1 MAEETDDI
9 SIKVAID
16 TADADKS
23 IKQIKQ
29 SLKDLKNVKA
39 GDKLFED
46 AQKAAAK
53 YKDKLDDIKD
63 AAGAAAG
70 SGVEKLT
77 SSMNL
82 LKDGFV
88 NADPGKLSIGM
99 KGLGAA
105 MKAIPIFLIIEGIKF
120 LVENFEKLA
129 SGGGIVGKVF
139 TAIGEV
145 VGAVIQYFKDLS
157 DSLGLSSFA
166 AEDNAERTIAAA
178 KATEAAVTGKYDA
191 EIRMAKAAGKET
203 IDLEIKKQEAVIQS
217 LQLQQKALEVLA
229 QASGKGATIK
239 QLEEWS
245 KLGDLV
251 RAAQFEI
258 DIIKTTA
265 ETKAN
270 EDAKKYQ
277 QQRNDDL
284 KESLKEQAQIANDA
298 IKEREQNDANELKAT
313 EELLKKAE
321 TLKVHSAEEQLALNK
336 KRAEEEID
344 ALFEASNR
352 STAAYDASVK
362 AKIDIEKTYQTD
374 LAAIKKKGVDDA
386 AAAKKKADDDTA
398 AAQKTADD
406 KAKAERD
413 KQNKDILA
421 SINSLASSAQTILS
435 AISDYNQAKADQAIK
450 VNEQALQTQLS
461 DLDAARDAE
470 LNKEGLTADQKIG
483 IENKYKQQ
491 KYELELQEYN
501 NNTKIKRKAFEQ
513 DKKMKIAQAVISTIT
528 GAIAAVTGMISA
540 IPGPVGI
547 ILGVVAGLAVT
558 AAGVLQ
564 VAKINNTTFDAG
576 TPPSPPTLNV
586 PSASSVS
593 TGSAA
598 SSASATPSFDLFKK
612 DTNQNGANNNA
623 SSEGANQPMVVK
635 AYVVSQEI
643 TDQQTANNYSTS
655 MGSL

>member
-16 TADADKS
+16 SADADKS

-46 AQKAAAK
+46 AQIAATK
-53 YKDKLDDIKD
+53 YREKLDDIKD

-82 LKDGFV
+82 LKDGFL

-99 KGLGAA
+99 KGLGMA

-120 LVENFEKLA
+120 LVENFEKL
-129 SGGGIVGKVF
+129 SNSGGIVGKVF
-139 TAIGEV
+139 TFIGEV
-145 VGAVIQYFKDLS
+145 ISATIQYFKDLS
-157 DSLGLSSFA
+157 DQLGLTSFA

-178 KATEAAVTGKYDA
+178 KATEAATTLKYDS

-203 IDLEIKKQEAVIQS
+203 LDLEIKKQEAVIKS
-217 LQLQQKALEVLA
+217 LQLQQKAIEALA
-229 QASGKGATIK
+229 LASGGKGTTEK
-239 QLEEWS
+239 QREEWS

-251 RAAQFEI
+251 RDSMYEI
-258 DIIKTTA
+258 EIIKTTA

-270 EDAKKYQ
+270 ADAKKNGEERIKIAEENAKTLRGLETENIILSYD
-277 QQRNDDL
+277 RKKKEIENYYDDETKKFKGQTAIL
-284 KESLKEQAQIANDA
+284 EQLTIAKNN
-298 IKEREQNDANELKAT
+298 KLTELYRTQK
-313 EELLKKAE
+313 
-321 TLKVHSAEEQLALNK
+321 AEEQKIRDGAEQSKLKAMDAEDVAFSKFTAK
-336 KRAEEEID
+336 K
-344 ALFEASNR
+344 
-352 STAAYDASVK
+352 
-362 AKIDIEKTYQTD
+362 IEKTIET
-374 LAAIKKKGVDDA
+374 AEKEKKIRELSN
-386 AAAKKKADDDTA
+386 
-398 AAQKTADD
+398 Q
-406 KAKAERD
+406 E
-413 KQNKDILA
+413 ILA
-421 SINSLASSAQTILS
+421 GINSLASSAQTILS
-435 AISDYNQAKADQAIK
+435 AISDYNQSIADQAIK
-450 VNEQALQTQLS
+450 VNEQALQTQLT
-461 DLDAARDAE
+461 DLDAAREAE
-470 LNKEGLTADQKIG
+470 LAKEGLTADQKIG

-593 TGSAA
+593 MGD

-612 DTNQNGANNNA
+612 DTNQNGVNNNA

>member
-612 DTNQNGANNNA
+612 DTNQNGVNNNA

>member
-16 TADADKS
+16 SADADKS

-46 AQKAAAK
+46 AQIAATK
-53 YKDKLDDIKD
+53 YREKLDDIKD

-82 LKDGFV
+82 LKDGFI

-99 KGLGAA
+99 KGLGMA

-120 LVENFEKLA
+120 LVENFEKL
-129 SGGGIVGKVF
+129 SNSGGIVGKVF
-139 TAIGEV
+139 TFIGEV
-145 VGAVIQYFKDLS
+145 ISATIQYFKDLS
-157 DSLGLSSFA
+157 DQLGLTSFA

-178 KATEAAVTGKYDA
+178 KATEAATTLKYDS

-203 IDLEIKKQEAVIQS
+203 LDLEIKKQEAVIKS
-217 LQLQQKALEVLA
+217 LQLQQKAIEALA
-229 QASGKGATIK
+229 LASGGKGTTEK
-239 QLEEWS
+239 QREEWS

-251 RAAQFEI
+251 RDSMYEI
-258 DIIKTTA
+258 EIIKTTA

-270 EDAKKYQ
+270 ADAKKLGEE
-277 QQRNDDL
+277 RNKIAEENAKALRNLETDNIVLSYDRKKKEIENFYDDETKKFKGQTAIL
-284 KESLKEQAQIANDA
+284 EQLTIAKNN
-298 IKEREQNDANELKAT
+298 KLTELYRTQK
-313 EELLKKAE
+313 
-321 TLKVHSAEEQLALNK
+321 AEEQKIRDGAEQSKLKAMDAEDVAFSKFTAK
-336 KRAEEEID
+336 K
-344 ALFEASNR
+344 
-352 STAAYDASVK
+352 
-362 AKIDIEKTYQTD
+362 IEKTIET
-374 LAAIKKKGVDDA
+374 AEKEKKIRELSN
-386 AAAKKKADDDTA
+386 
-398 AAQKTADD
+398 Q
-406 KAKAERD
+406 E
-413 KQNKDILA
+413 ILA
-421 SINSLASSAQTILS
+421 GINSLASSAQTILS
-435 AISDYNQAKADQAIK
+435 AISDYNQSIADQAIK
-450 VNEQALQTQLS
+450 VNEQALQTQLT
-461 DLDAARDAE
+461 DLDAAREAE
-470 LNKEGLTADQKIG
+470 LAKEGLTADQKIG

-593 TGSAA
+593 MGD

>member
-23 IKQIKQ
+23 IKEIKQ

-46 AQKAAAK
+46 AQIAAAK

-99 KGLGAA
+99 KGLGMA

-120 LVENFEKLA
+120 LVENFEKL
-129 SGGGIVGKVF
+129 SNSGGIVGKVF
-139 TAIGEV
+139 TFIGEV
-145 VGAVIQYFKDLS
+145 ISATIQYFKDLS
-157 DSLGLSSFA
+157 DQLGLTSFA

-251 RAAQFEI
+251 RVAQFEI
-258 DIIKTTA
+258 DIIKKTA

-270 EDAKKYQ
+270 ADAKKFGEE
-277 QQRNDDL
+277 RNKIAEDNAKKLRDL
-284 KESLKEQAQIANDA
+284 ETANIDEMYLQKRMQILNQYADEAAKYKGQTA
-298 IKEREQNDANELKAT
+298 IL
-313 EELLKKAE
+313 
-321 TLKVHSAEEQLALNK
+321 VQLA
-336 KRAEEEID
+336 I
-344 ALFEASNR
+344 
-352 STAAYDASVK
+352 
-362 AKIDIEKTYQTD
+362 Q
-374 LAAIKKKGVDDA
+374 
-386 AAAKKKADDDTA
+386 
-398 AAQKTADD
+398 
-406 KAKAERD
+406 RD
-413 KQNKDILA
+413 KQIKALNEQKYADQEAGLQTFTAKSGAIEQKGIDASNFKQVEATKTYGLNLTAREHLQALSNKNILDA
-421 SINSLASSAQTILS
+421 INSLASSTQTLLS
-435 AISDYNQAKADQAIK
+435 AISDYNQSKADEAVK

-564 VAKINNTTFDAG
+564 VAKIKNTTFEAG
-576 TPPSPPTLNV
+576 TPPSPPSLTV

-593 TGSAA
+593 MAD

>member
-29 SLKDLKNVKA
+29 SLKDLKNVKP
-39 GDKLFED
+39 GDKLFDD
-46 AQKAAAK
+46 AQKAATK
-53 YKDKLDDIKD
+53 YKEKLDDIKD
-63 AAGAAAG
+63 AAGAASG

-82 LKDGFV
+82 LKEGFV
-88 NADPGKLSIGM
+88 NADPGKLSIAM

-105 MKAIPIFLIIEGIKF
+105 MKAIPIFLIVEGIRF

-139 TAIGEV
+139 SAIGDV
-145 VGAVIQYFKDLS
+145 ISATIQYFKDLS
-157 DSLGLSSFA
+157 DQLGLSSFA
-166 AEDNAERTIAAA
+166 AEDNAERTIAAV
-178 KATEAAVTGKYDA
+178 KAIEAATTLKYDS

-203 IDLEIKKQEAVIQS
+203 IELEIKKQEAVIES
-217 LQLQQKALEVLA
+217 LRLQQKAIEALSL
-229 QASGKGATIK
+229 ASGGKGITTK
-239 QLEEWS
+239 QREEWS

-251 RAAQFEI
+251 RDAMFEI

-270 EDAKKYQ
+270 EDAKKNQ

-284 KESLKEQAQIANDA
+284 KDSLKEQAQIANDA

-321 TLKVHSAEEQLALNK
+321 TLRVHSAEEQLALNK
-336 KRAEEEID
+336 KRATEEID

-352 STAAYDASVK
+352 STEAYDASVK
-362 AKIDIEKTYQTD
+362 AKLDIEKTYQTD
-374 LAAIKKKGVDDA
+374 LADMKKKATDEA
-386 AAAKKKADDDTA
+386 AAAKKKADNDIA
-398 AAQKTADD
+398 AKQKETDD
-406 KAKAERD
+406 KAKAERE
-413 KQNKDILA
+413 KHNKDIIA
-421 SINSLASSAQTILS
+421 SINSLANSAQTILT
-435 AISDYNQAKADQAIK
+435 AISDFNQAKANESVK
-450 VNEQALQTQLS
+450 VNEQALQTQLGA
-461 DLDAARDAE
+461 LDVARETE
-470 LNKEGLTADQKIG
+470 LNQEGLTADQKIV
-483 IENKYKQQ
+483 IENKYKKK
-491 KYELELQEYN
+491 KYDLELQEYN
-501 NNTKIKRKAFEQ
+501 SSTAIKKKAFEQ
-513 DKKMKIAQAVISTIT
+513 DKKMKIAMAIISTIT
-528 GAIAAVTGMISA
+528 GAISAFTGMLSIPIYGIALGVIAAAAV
-540 IPGPVGI
+540 V
-547 ILGVVAGLAVT
+547 
-558 AAGVLQ
+558 AAGALNI
-564 VAKINNTTFDAG
+564 AKIQNTTFDAG
-576 TPPSPPTLNV
+576 TPPAPITATPP
-586 PSASSVS
+586 SM
-593 TGSAA
+593 
-598 SSASATPSFDLFKK
+598 SSAGMGAGDNSPSATPSFDLFKK

-623 SSEGANQPMVVK
+623 SSTSPNQPTVVK

>member
-39 GDKLFED
+39 GDKLFDD
-46 AQKAAAK
+46 AQKAATK
-53 YKDKLDDIKD
+53 YKEKLDDIKD
-63 AAGAAAG
+63 AAGAASG

-88 NADPGKLSIGM
+88 NADPGKLSIAM

-105 MKAIPIFLIIEGIKF
+105 MKAIPIFLIIEGIKY

-157 DSLGLSSFA
+157 DELGLSSFA
-166 AEDNAERTIAAA
+166 AEDNADRVIAAA
-178 KATEAAVTGKYDA
+178 KATEAATTGKYDA
-191 EIRMAKAAGKET
+191 EIRMLKAAGKET
-203 IDLEIKKQEAVIQS
+203 IDMEIKKQEAIIKSVE
-217 LQLQQKALEVLA
+217 LQAEAIRVLA
-229 QASGKGATIK
+229 SSTGKGATNEQIK
-239 QLEEWS
+239 QSQELR
-245 KLGDLV
+245 KVLDNALL
-251 RAAQFEI
+251 EI
-258 DIIKTTA
+258 DILRVTA
-265 ETKAN
+265 ETKATNDAVAAGKERN
-270 EDAKKYQ
+270 E
-277 QQRNDDL
+277 NL
-284 KESLKEQAQIANDA
+284 KDSLKEQAQIANDA

-321 TLKVHSAEEQLALNK
+321 TLRVHSAEEQLALNK
-336 KRAEEEID
+336 KRAIEEID

-352 STAAYDASVK
+352 STAAYNASVK
-362 AKIDIEKTYQTD
+362 AKLDIEKTYQTD
-374 LAAIKKKGVDDA
+374 SAALKKKGTDEA
-386 AAAKKKADDDTA
+386 AAAKKKADDDIA

-406 KAKAERD
+406 KAKAERE
-413 KQNKDILA
+413 KQQKEILA
-421 SINSLASSAQTILS
+421 GINSVASSAQTILS
-435 AISDYNQAKADQAIK
+435 AISDYNQAKANEAVK
-450 VNEQALQTQLS
+450 VNEQALKTQLT
-461 DLDAARDAE
+461 DLDAAREAE
-470 LNKEGLTADQKIG
+470 LSKEGLTADQKVA
-483 IENKYKQQ
+483 IENKYKQK

-501 NNTKIKRKAFEQ
+501 ANTAIKKKAFEQ
-513 DKKMKIAQAVISTIT
+513 DKKMKIAQAIISTIT
-528 GAIAAVTGMISA
+528 GAISAVTGMISA

-564 VAKINNTTFDAG
+564 VAKIKNTTFDAG
-576 TPPSPPTLNV
+576 TPPSPPTLTV

-593 TGSAA
+593 MAD
-598 SSASATPSFDLFKK
+598 SSTAATPSFDLFKK

-623 SSEGANQPMVVK
+623 SSGTSNQPTVVK

>member
-16 TADADKS
+16 SADADKS
-23 IKQIKQ
+23 IKEIKQ

-46 AQKAAAK
+46 AQKAATK
-53 YKDKLDDIKD
+53 YREKLDDIKD

-99 KGLGAA
+99 KGLGMA

-139 TAIGEV
+139 TFIGEV
-145 VGAVIQYFKDLS
+145 ISATIQYFKDLS
-157 DSLGLSSFA
+157 DQLGLTNFA
-166 AEDNAERTIAAA
+166 LEDNADRVIAAA
-178 KATEAAVTGKYDA
+178 KATEAATTSKYDA
-191 EIRMAKAAGKET
+191 EIKMAKAAGKET
-203 IDLEIKKQEAVIQS
+203 IELEIKKQEAVIKS
-217 LQLQQKALEVLA
+217 LQLQQKALEILA
-229 QASGKGATIK
+229 SSTGQGATPEQIK
-239 QLEEWS
+239 KWAELEE
-245 KLGDLV
+245 LV
-251 RAAQFEI
+251 KAATLEI
-258 DIIKTTA
+258 GIIKTTA

-270 EDAKKYQ
+270 ADAKKLGEE
-277 QQRNDDL
+277 RNKIAEDNAKKLRDL
-284 KESLKEQAQIANDA
+284 ETANIDEMYLQKRMQILNQYADEAAKYKGQTA
-298 IKEREQNDANELKAT
+298 IL
-313 EELLKKAE
+313 
-321 TLKVHSAEEQLALNK
+321 VQLA
-336 KRAEEEID
+336 I
-344 ALFEASNR
+344 
-352 STAAYDASVK
+352 
-362 AKIDIEKTYQTD
+362 Q
-374 LAAIKKKGVDDA
+374 
-386 AAAKKKADDDTA
+386 
-398 AAQKTADD
+398 
-406 KAKAERD
+406 RD
-413 KQNKDILA
+413 KQIKALNEQKYADQETALQTFTAKSGEIEQKGIDASNFKQVEATKAYGLNLTAREHLQALSNKNILEA
-421 SINSLASSAQTILS
+421 INSLASSTQTILS
-435 AISDYNQAKADQAIK
+435 AISDYNQSKADEAVK
-450 VNEQALQTQLS
+450 VNEQALQTQLT
-461 DLDAARDAE
+461 DLDAAREAE
-470 LNKEGLTADQKIG
+470 LNKEGLTADQKVA

-528 GAIAAVTGMISA
+528 GAIAAVTGMIQA

-598 SSASATPSFDLFKK
+598 SSASATPSFDWFKK
-612 DTNQNGANNNA
+612 DTNQNGVNNNA

>member
-16 TADADKS
+16 SADADKS
-23 IKQIKQ
+23 IKEIKQ

-46 AQKAAAK
+46 AQKAATK
-53 YKDKLDDIKD
+53 YKEKLDDIKD

-99 KGLGAA
+99 KGLGMA

-139 TAIGEV
+139 TFIGEV
-145 VGAVIQYFKDLS
+145 ISATIQYFKDLS
-157 DSLGLSSFA
+157 DQLGLTNFA
-166 AEDNAERTIAAA
+166 LEDNADRVIAAA
-178 KATEAAVTGKYDA
+178 KATEAATTSKYDA
-191 EIRMAKAAGKET
+191 EIKMAKAAGKET
-203 IDLEIKKQEAVIQS
+203 IELEIKKQEAVIKS
-217 LQLQQKALEVLA
+217 LQLQQKALEILA
-229 QASGKGATIK
+229 SSTGQGATPEQIK
-239 QLEEWS
+239 KWAELEE
-245 KLGDLV
+245 LV
-251 RAAQFEI
+251 KAATLEI
-258 DIIKTTA
+258 GIIKTTA

-270 EDAKKYQ
+270 ADAKKIGEE
-277 QQRNDDL
+277 RNKIAEDNAKKLRDL
-284 KESLKEQAQIANDA
+284 ETANIDEMYLQKRMQILNQYADEAAKYKGQTA
-298 IKEREQNDANELKAT
+298 IL
-313 EELLKKAE
+313 
-321 TLKVHSAEEQLALNK
+321 VQLA
-336 KRAEEEID
+336 I
-344 ALFEASNR
+344 
-352 STAAYDASVK
+352 
-362 AKIDIEKTYQTD
+362 Q
-374 LAAIKKKGVDDA
+374 
-386 AAAKKKADDDTA
+386 
-398 AAQKTADD
+398 
-406 KAKAERD
+406 RD
-413 KQNKDILA
+413 KQIKALNEQKYADQETALQTFTAKSGAIEQKGIDASNFKQVEATKTYGLNLTAREHLQALSNKNILEA
-421 SINSLASSAQTILS
+421 INSLASSTQTLLS
-435 AISDYNQAKADQAIK
+435 AISDYNQSKADEAVK

-470 LNKEGLTADQKIG
+470 LNKEGLTADQKVA
-483 IENKYKQQ
+483 IENKYKQK

-501 NNTKIKRKAFEQ
+501 NNTAIKKKAFEQ

-564 VAKINNTTFDAG
+564 VAKIKNTTFEAG

-593 TGSAA
+593 MGD

-623 SSEGANQPMVVK
+623 SSEGANQPTVVK

>member
-16 TADADKS
+16 SADADKS
-23 IKQIKQ
+23 IKEIKQ

-251 RAAQFEI
+251 RGAQLEI

-270 EDAKKYQ
+270 EDAKKFGEE
-277 QQRNDDL
+277 RNKIAEENAKALRNLETDNIVLSYDRKKKEIENFYDDETKKFKGQTAIL
-284 KESLKEQAQIANDA
+284 EQLTIAKNN
-298 IKEREQNDANELKAT
+298 KLTELYRTQK
-313 EELLKKAE
+313 
-321 TLKVHSAEEQLALNK
+321 AEEQKIRDGAEQSKLKAMDAEDVAFSKFTAK
-336 KRAEEEID
+336 K
-344 ALFEASNR
+344 
-352 STAAYDASVK
+352 
-362 AKIDIEKTYQTD
+362 IEKTIET
-374 LAAIKKKGVDDA
+374 AEKEKKIRELSN
-386 AAAKKKADDDTA
+386 
-398 AAQKTADD
+398 Q
-406 KAKAERD
+406 E
-413 KQNKDILA
+413 ILA
-421 SINSLASSAQTILS
+421 GINSLASSAQTILS
-435 AISDYNQAKADQAIK
+435 AISDYNQSIADQAIK
-450 VNEQALQTQLS
+450 VNEQALQTQLT
-461 DLDAARDAE
+461 DLDAAREAE
-470 LNKEGLTADQKIG
+470 LAKEGLTADQKIG

-593 TGSAA
+593 MGD

>member
-450 VNEQALQTQLS
+450 VNEQALQTQLT
-461 DLDAARDAE
+461 DLDAAREAE
-470 LNKEGLTADQKIG
+470 LSKEGLTADQKVA
-483 IENKYKQQ
+483 IENKYKQK

-501 NNTKIKRKAFEQ
+501 NNTAIKKKAFEQ

>member
-23 IKQIKQ
+23 IKEIKQ

-39 GDKLFED
+39 GDKLFDD
-46 AQKAAAK
+46 AQKAAVK
-53 YKDKLDDIKD
+53 YKEKLDDIKD

-88 NADPGKLSIGM
+88 NADPGKLGIAM

-105 MKAIPIFLIIEGIKF
+105 MKAIPIFLIIEGIKY

-129 SGGGIVGKVF
+129 SSGGIVGKAF
-139 TAIGEV
+139 SFIGEL
-145 VGAVIQYFKDLS
+145 VGAIIQSFKDLS
-157 DSLGLSSFA
+157 DSLGLTSFA

-178 KATEAAVTGKYDA
+178 KAIEAAVTGKYDA

-203 IDLEIKKQEAVIQS
+203 IDMEIKKQEAVIQS

-229 QASGKGATIK
+229 KANPNGATIK
-239 QLEEWS
+239 QMEAFQALAV
-245 KLGDLV
+245 LV
-251 RAAQFEI
+251 RSAQFEI

-270 EDAKKYQ
+270 ADAKKFGEE
-277 QQRNDDL
+277 RVKIAEDNAKKLRDL
-284 KESLKEQAQIANDA
+284 EAANIDEMYLQKRTQILNQYADEATKYKGQTA
-298 IKEREQNDANELKAT
+298 IL
-313 EELLKKAE
+313 
-321 TLKVHSAEEQLALNK
+321 VQLA
-336 KRAEEEID
+336 I
-344 ALFEASNR
+344 
-352 STAAYDASVK
+352 
-362 AKIDIEKTYQTD
+362 Q
-374 LAAIKKKGVDDA
+374 
-386 AAAKKKADDDTA
+386 
-398 AAQKTADD
+398 
-406 KAKAERD
+406 RD
-413 KQNKDILA
+413 KQIKALNEQKYADQEAGLQTFTMKSGAIEQKGIDA
-421 SINSLASSAQTILS
+421 SNAKQVEATKAYGLNLTLQEELTSLSVKKRIEAINSLAASTQTLLT
-435 AISDYNQAKADQAIK
+435 AISDYNQSKANEAVK

-461 DLDAARDAE
+461 DLDAAREAE
-470 LNKEGLTADQKIG
+470 LNKEGLTADQKVA

-501 NNTKIKRKAFEQ
+501 NNTKIKKKAFEQ
-513 DKKMKIAQAVISTIT
+513 DKKMKIAQAIISTIT

-564 VAKINNTTFDAG
+564 VAKIQNTTFDAG
-576 TPPSPPTLNV
+576 TPPSPPTLTM
-586 PSASSVS
+586 PSASSV
-593 TGSAA
+593 AD

-623 SSEGANQPMVVK
+623 SSGTSNQPTVVK

-643 TDQQTANNYSTS
+643 TDQQTANSYSNS

>member
-16 TADADKS
+16 SADADKS

-105 MKAIPIFLIIEGIKF
+105 MKAIPIFLIIEGIKY

-139 TAIGEV
+139 TFIGDV
-145 VGAVIQYFKDLS
+145 IGTVIQAFKDFS
-157 DSLGLSSFA
+157 DWLGITNFA
-166 AEDNAERTIAAA
+166 VEDNAEKTIAAA
-178 KATEAAVTGKYDA
+178 KATEAATTERYDA
-191 EIRMAKAAGKET
+191 EIKMAKAAGKDVTE
-203 IDLEIKKQEAVIQS
+203 IEIKKQQAIIDSTKLQFEAI
-217 LQLQQKALEVLA
+217 KAVAAATGEVTPA
-229 QASGKGATIK
+229 QMEKVAALGKVVRDA
-239 QLEEWS
+239 QLE
-245 KLGDLV
+245 
-251 RAAQFEI
+251 I
-258 DIIKTTA
+258 DVMKTTA
-265 ETKAN
+265 ETKATNDAVAAGKERN
-270 EDAKKYQ
+270 E
-277 QQRNDDL
+277 NL

-321 TLKVHSAEEQLALNK
+321 TLKVHSAEEQLELNK

-352 STAAYDASVK
+352 STEAYDASVK
-362 AKIDIEKTYQTD
+362 AKLDIEKTYQTD
-374 LAAIKKKGVDDA
+374 LAAMQKKGTDDA
-386 AAAKKKADDDTA
+386 AAAKKKADDDIA

-413 KQNKDILA
+413 KQNKEILA
-421 SINSLASSAQTILS
+421 GINSLASSAQTILS
-435 AISDYNQAKADQAIK
+435 AISDYNQAKADQAVK

-470 LNKEGLTADQKIG
+470 LNKEGLTADQKIA

>member
-23 IKQIKQ
+23 IKEIKQ

-39 GDKLFED
+39 GDKLFDD
-46 AQKAAAK
+46 AQKAATK
-53 YKDKLDDIKD
+53 YKEKLDDIKD
-63 AAGAAAG
+63 AAGAASG

-82 LKDGFV
+82 LKEGFV
-88 NADPGKLSIGM
+88 NADPGKLSIAM

-105 MKAIPIFLIIEGIKF
+105 MKAIPIFLIIEGIKY

-139 TAIGEV
+139 TAIGDV
-145 VGAVIQYFKDLS
+145 ISATIQYFKDLS
-157 DSLGLSSFA
+157 DQLGLSSFA
-166 AEDNAERTIAAA
+166 AEDNAERTIAAV
-178 KATEAAVTGKYDA
+178 KAIEAATTLKYDS

-203 IDLEIKKQEAVIQS
+203 IELEIKKQEAVIES
-217 LQLQQKALEVLA
+217 LRLQQKAIEALSL
-229 QASGKGATIK
+229 ASGGKGITTK
-239 QLEEWS
+239 QREEWS

-251 RAAQFEI
+251 RDAMFEI

-270 EDAKKYQ
+270 EDAKKFGEE
-277 QQRNDDL
+277 RNKIAEDNAKALRNLETENIILSYDRKKKEIENYYDDETKKFKGQTAIL
-284 KESLKEQAQIANDA
+284 EQLTIAKNN
-298 IKEREQNDANELKAT
+298 KLTELYRTQK
-313 EELLKKAE
+313 
-321 TLKVHSAEEQLALNK
+321 AEEQKIRDGAEQSKLKAMDNEDVAFSKFVAK
-336 KRAEEEID
+336 K
-344 ALFEASNR
+344 
-352 STAAYDASVK
+352 
-362 AKIDIEKTYQTD
+362 IEKTIET
-374 LAAIKKKGVDDA
+374 AEKEKKIRELSN
-386 AAAKKKADDDTA
+386 
-398 AAQKTADD
+398 Q
-406 KAKAERD
+406 E
-413 KQNKDILA
+413 ILA
-421 SINSLASSAQTILS
+421 GINSLASSAQTILS
-435 AISDYNQAKADQAIK
+435 AISDYNQSKADQAVK
-450 VNEQALQTQLS
+450 VNEQALKTQLT
-461 DLDAARDAE
+461 DLDAAREAE
-470 LNKEGLTADQKIG
+470 LSKEGLTADQKVA
-483 IENKYKQQ
+483 IENKYKQK

-501 NNTKIKRKAFEQ
+501 ANTAIKKKAFEQ
-513 DKKMKIAQAVISTIT
+513 DKKMKIAQAIISTIT
-528 GAIAAVTGMISA
+528 GAISAVTGMISA

-564 VAKINNTTFDAG
+564 VAKIKNTTFDAG
-576 TPPSPPTLNV
+576 TPPSPPTLTV

-593 TGSAA
+593 MAD
-598 SSASATPSFDLFKK
+598 SSTAATPSFDLFKK

-623 SSEGANQPMVVK
+623 SSGTSNQPTVVK